1 MTTPRQPRGSSLVDM
16 RERMF
21 ETAELGQK
29 VSKGEYK
36 EREIL
41 LRKELLDAQFRLKKA
56 GFPVI
61 VLFHGVDG
69 AGKGETVN
77 TLHEWMDTRLIT
89 TQAYDTP
96 TTEEAQRPPFW
107 RFWRDLPPAGR
118 TGVFLKAWYSEP
130 FLKRVYGEIT
140 QDELDHALSRIMAF
154 ERTLAVDGAV
164 ILKFWLH
171 LGRIQQKKAFRALES
186 DPAQAWRVTQRDW
199 EHWKRYKDFVPV
211 AEHLIMRTSTG
222 SAPWEIVEGFD
233 ARFRNLEVGAV
244 LLKGIRRGLEEEE
257 RRLQENSHGAGRIP
271 PGTESVQ
278 KRESVHL
285 QTRGGPRKG
294 SEVGPTTAATILSTL
309 DMSKRLEREEYKEEL
324 NRLHGRLYD
333 LRRAARKEQVSMI
346 LIFEGWDAAGKGG
359 IIRRVVRALDA
370 RFYEVIAVGAPT
382 EEERAQHYLW
392 RFWRHVPRA
401 GRVTIF
407 DRSWY
412 GRVLVERI
420 EGFAKEREWMR
431 AYAQINDFESE
442 LVGHGIVLK
451 KFWIH
456 VTPGEQELRFKARAE
471 DPLKSWKLT
480 EEDWRNRD
488 RWAAYERAVNDMVE
502 RTSTQMASWSLIEGD
517 DKRHARIRVLAEV
530 CTALENAL

>member
-1 MTTPRQPRGSSLVDM
+1 
-16 RERMF
+16 MF

-29 VSKGEYK
+29 VSKREYK

-41 LRKELLDAQFRLKKA
+41 LRKDLLDAQFRLKNA

-89 TQAYDTP
+89 TRAYDTP
-96 TTEEAQRPPFW
+96 TTEEAQRPPYW
-107 RFWRDLPPAGR
+107 RYWRDLPPAGR
-118 TGVFLKAWYSEP
+118 TGIFLKAWYSDP
-130 FLKRVYGEIT
+130 FLKRVYGEVT
-140 QDELDHALSRIMAF
+140 QDEFDHALSRIMAF
-154 ERTLAVDGAV
+154 ERTLAVAGAV

-171 LGRIQQKKAFRALES
+171 LGKSQQKKAFRALES
-186 DPAQAWRVTQRDW
+186 DPAQAWRVTKRDW
-199 EHWKRYKDFVPV
+199 DHWKRYEDFAPA

-222 SAPWEIVEGFD
+222 SAPWEIVEGSD
-233 ARFRNLEVGAV
+233 ARFRSLEVGEV
-244 LLKGIRRGLEEEE
+244 LLKGIRRGLEEEK
-257 RRLQENSHGAGRIP
+257 RRLQEKPQGQGRNQEGGKVAGEREILEGP
-271 PGTESVQ
+271 ESVD
-278 KRESVHL
+278 RRDE
-285 QTRGGPRKG
+285 RGPREA
-294 SEVGPTTAATILSTL
+294 SNSVSSSAATILSTL
-309 DMSKRLEREEYKEEL
+309 DMSKRLGKKEYGDEL

-333 LRRAARKEQVSMI
+333 LRRTARKEEISMI
-346 LIFEGWDAAGKGG
+346 LLFEGWDAAGKGG
-359 IIRRVVRALDA
+359 AIRRVVRALDA
-370 RFYEVIAVGAPT
+370 RFYEVIAVAAPT
-382 EEERAQHYLW
+382 EEERAHHYLW

-401 GRVTIF
+401 GRVAIF

-420 EGFAKEREWMR
+420 ERFAEEREWMR
-431 AYAQINDFESE
+431 AYAEINEFESE

-456 VTPGEQELRFKARAE
+456 ITPEEQKLRFEARGE

-488 RWAAYERAVNDMVE
+488 RLAAYERAVNDMVE
-502 RTSTQMASWSLIEGD
+502 RTSTQMASWTLVEGN
-517 DKRHARIRVLAEV
+517 DKRHARVRVLEEV
-530 CTALENAL
+530 CAALERAM

>member
-1 MTTPRQPRGSSLVDM
+1 
-16 RERMF
+16 MF

-29 VSKGEYK
+29 VSRSEYK
-36 EREIL
+36 ERVVL

-96 TTEEAQRPPFW
+96 TTEEAQRPSFW
-107 RFWRDLPPAGR
+107 RYWRDLPAAGR
-118 TGVFLKAWYSEP
+118 TGIFLKAWYSDP
-130 FLKRVYGEIT
+130 FLRRVYGEIS
-140 QDELDHALSRIMAF
+140 QEDFDHALARILAF

-171 LGRIQQKKAFRALES
+171 LGKKQQKKAFRALES
-186 DPAQAWRVTQRDW
+186 DSTQAWRVTARDW
-199 EHWKRYKDFVPV
+199 EHWKRYEEFVPV

-233 ARFRNLEVGAV
+233 AGFRNLEVGAV
-244 LLKGIRRGLEEEE
+244 LLRAIRRGLEEEE
-257 RRLQENSHGAGRIP
+257 ERRRNGAHEAGTRRTPRVDSGKQEAGVPIGNGTSAIPGELIPGA
-271 PGTESVQ
+271 T
-278 KRESVHL
+278 
-285 QTRGGPRKG
+285 
-294 SEVGPTTAATILSTL
+294 TILSTL
-309 DMSKRLEREEYKEEL
+309 DMTATLEKSKYRKEL
-324 NRLHGRLYD
+324 NRLSGRLNE
-333 LRRAARKEQVSMI
+333 LRRLARKKEVSMI
-346 LIFEGWDAAGKGG
+346 LLFEGWDAAGKGG
-359 IIRRVVRALDA
+359 AIRRVVRTLDA
-370 RFYEVIAVGAPT
+370 RFYQVISVGAPT
-382 EEERAQHYLW
+382 EEERAHHYLW
-392 RFWRHVPRA
+392 RFWRYVPRS

-420 EGFAKEREWMR
+420 EGFAREREWMR
-431 AYAQINDFESE
+431 AYGEINDFESE
-442 LVGHGIVLK
+442 LVRHGIVLK

-456 VTPGEQELRFKARAE
+456 VTPEEQEARFRARAE

-488 RWAAYERAVNDMVE
+488 RWATYERAVNDMVE
-502 RTSTQMASWSLIEGD
+502 RTSTQMAPWCLISGN
-517 DKRHARIRVLAEV
+517 DKKHARVRVLEEV
-530 CTALENAL
+530 CTALEGALREVT

>member
-1 MTTPRQPRGSSLVDM
+1 
-16 RERMF
+16 MF

-29 VSKGEYK
+29 VSRREYK
-36 EREIL
+36 QRVVRLRED
-41 LRKELLDAQFRLKKA
+41 LLDAQFRLKNA

-96 TTEEAQRPPFW
+96 TTEEAQRPAFW
-107 RFWRDLPPAGR
+107 RYWRDLPAAGR
-118 TGVFLKAWYSEP
+118 TGIFLKAWYSEP
-130 FLKRVYGEIT
+130 FLRRVYGEIT
-140 QDELDHALSRIMAF
+140 QDAFDQALARILAF

-171 LGRIQQKKAFRALES
+171 LGKKQQKKAFQALES
-186 DPAQAWRVTQRDW
+186 DPSQAWRVTKRDW
-199 EHWKRYKDFVPV
+199 EHWKRYDDFVPV

-233 ARFRNLEVGAV
+233 AGFRNLEVGTV
-244 LLKGIRRGLEEEE
+244 LLRAIRRGLEEEE
-257 RRLQENSHGAGRIP
+257 RKRFNSEENGGREGTISVSGQASAPRSMEPGAP
-271 PGTESVQ
+271 SPSDASLPG
-278 KRESVHL
+278 
-285 QTRGGPRKG
+285 
-294 SEVGPTTAATILSTL
+294 AATILSTL
-309 DMSKRLEREEYKEEL
+309 DMSATLEKGKYRKEL
-324 NRLHGRLYD
+324 NCLLGRLNE
-333 LRRAARKEQVSMI
+333 LRRVARKKEVSMI
-346 LIFEGWDAAGKGG
+346 LLFEGWDASGKGG
-359 IIRRVVRALDA
+359 AIRRVVRALDA
-370 RFYEVIAVGAPT
+370 RYYQVIAVAAPT
-382 EEERAQHYLW
+382 DEERAHHYLW

-420 EGFAKEREWMR
+420 EGFAREREWMR
-431 AYAQINDFESE
+431 AYGEINDFESE

-456 VTPGEQELRFKARAE
+456 LTPEEQERRFQARAE

-488 RWAAYERAVNDMVE
+488 RWATYERAVNDMVE
-502 RTSTQMASWSLIEGD
+502 RTSTQMAPWTLVAGN
-517 DKRHARIRVLAEV
+517 DKRHARVRVLEEV
-530 CTALENAL
+530 CTALERAL

>member
-1 MTTPRQPRGSSLVDM
+1 
-16 RERMF
+16 MF

-29 VSKGEYK
+29 VSKREYR

-41 LRKELLDAQFRLKKA
+41 LRKDLLDAQFRLKEA

-77 TLHEWMDTRLIT
+77 TLHGWMDTRLIT

-107 RFWRDLPPAGR
+107 RYWRDLPPTGR
-118 TGVFLKAWYSEP
+118 TGIFLKAWYTDP
-130 FLKRVYGEIT
+130 FLKRVNDKIT
-140 QDELDHALSRIMAF
+140 PDEFDHALSRIMAF

-171 LGRIQQKKAFRALES
+171 LGKSQQKKAFRALES
-186 DPAQAWRVTQRDW
+186 DPAQAWRVTEKDW
-199 EHWKRYKDFVPV
+199 EHWKRYEEFVPL

-233 ARFRNLEVGAV
+233 ARFRNLEVGTV
-244 LLKGIRRGLEEEE
+244 LLKGIRRGLEDQK
-257 RRLQENSHGAGRIP
+257 RRLQDNTQDPGPVQEGRANVQLHTEGGSH
-271 PGTESVQ
+271 Q
-278 KRESVHL
+278 
-285 QTRGGPRKG
+285 G
-294 SEVGPTTAATILSTL
+294 SGVGSSPSATILSTL
-309 DMSKRLEREEYKEEL
+309 DMSQRLGKKEYKEEL
-324 NRLHGRLYD
+324 NHLHGKLYE
-333 LRRAARKEQVSMI
+333 LRRAARKDGVSMV
-346 LIFEGWDAAGKGG
+346 LLFEGWDAAGKGG
-359 IIRRVVRALDA
+359 AIRRVVRALDA
-370 RFYEVIAVGAPT
+370 RFYHVIAVAAPT
-382 EEERAQHYLW
+382 EEERAHHYLW

-401 GRVTIF
+401 GRVTVF

-420 EGFAKEREWMR
+420 EGFAKEKEWMR
-431 AYAQINDFESE
+431 AYAEINDFESE
-442 LVGHGIVLK
+442 LVGHGVVLK

-456 VTPGEQELRFKARAE
+456 VTPEEQELRFKARSE

-488 RWAAYERAVNDMVE
+488 RWAAYERTVNDMVE
-502 RTSTQMASWSLIEGD
+502 RTSTQMAPWTLVEGN
-517 DKRHARIRVLAEV
+517 DKKHARIRVLGEV
-530 CTALENAL
+530 CEALERAL

>member
-1 MTTPRQPRGSSLVDM
+1 
-16 RERMF
+16 MF

-29 VSKGEYK
+29 VSKREYK

-41 LRKELLDAQFRLKKA
+41 LRKGLLDAQFRLKNA

-89 TQAYDTP
+89 TRAYDTP
-96 TTEEAQRPPFW
+96 TTEEVQRPPYW
-107 RFWRDLPPAGR
+107 RYWRDLPPAGR
-118 TGVFLKAWYSEP
+118 TGIFLKAWYSEP
-130 FLKRVYGEIT
+130 FLKRVYGEVT
-140 QDELDHALSRIMAF
+140 QDEFDHALSRIMAF
-154 ERTLAVDGAV
+154 ERTLAVDGAM

-171 LGRIQQKKAFRALES
+171 LGKSQQKKAFRALES
-186 DPAQAWRVTQRDW
+186 DPAQAWRVTKRDW
-199 EHWKRYKDFVPV
+199 DHWKRYEEFVPA

-233 ARFRNLEVGAV
+233 ARFRNLEVGEV
-244 LLKGIRRGLEEEE
+244 LLRGIRRGLEEEE
-257 RRLQENSHGAGRIP
+257 RRLQEKPQGQGASGAG
-271 PGTESVQ
+271 S
-278 KRESVHL
+278 S
-285 QTRGGPRKG
+285 
-294 SEVGPTTAATILSTL
+294 TAATILSTL
-309 DMSKRLEREEYKEEL
+309 DMRKPLGKKEYGDEL

-333 LRRAARKEQVSMI
+333 LRRTARKEEVSMI
-346 LIFEGWDAAGKGG
+346 LLFEGWDAAGKGG
-359 IIRRVVRALDA
+359 AIRRVVRALDA

-382 EEERAQHYLW
+382 EEERAHHYLW

-401 GRVTIF
+401 GRVAIF

-420 EGFAKEREWMR
+420 EGFAEEREWMR
-431 AYAQINDFESE
+431 AYAEINEFESE
-442 LVGHGIVLK
+442 LVSHGIVLL

-456 VTPGEQELRFKARAE
+456 ITPEEQKIRFEARGE

-480 EEDWRNRD
+480 DEDWRNRD
-488 RWAAYERAVNDMVE
+488 RLAAYEWAVNDMVE
-502 RTSTQMASWSLIEGD
+502 RTSTQTASWTLVEGN
-517 DKRHARIRVLAEV
+517 DKRHARVRVLTEV
-530 CTALENAL
+530 CAALERAM

>member
-1 MTTPRQPRGSSLVDM
+1 
-16 RERMF
+16 MF
-21 ETAELGQK
+21 ETAELGQR
-29 VSKGEYK
+29 VSKREYK
-36 EREIL
+36 KREVL
-41 LRKELLDAQFRLKKA
+41 LRKDLLDAQFRLKEA

-107 RFWRDLPPAGR
+107 RYWRDLPPAGR
-118 TGVFLKAWYSEP
+118 TGIFLKAWYSDP
-130 FLKRVYGEIT
+130 LLKRVYGEIT
-140 QDELDHALSRIMAF
+140 QDEFDHALSRIKAF

-171 LGRIQQKKAFRALES
+171 LGRSQQKKAFQALEA
-186 DPAQAWRVTQRDW
+186 DPTQAWRVTKKDW
-199 EHWKRYKDFVPV
+199 EHWKRYEDFVPA

-233 ARFRNLEVGAV
+233 ARFRSLEVGTV
-244 LLKGIRRGLEEEE
+244 LLRGIRRGLEEEE
-257 RRLQENSHGAGRIP
+257 RRLRDSSQSVAPVQEGRENGQLRAQSGSHEA
-271 PGTESVQ
+271 
-278 KRESVHL
+278 
-285 QTRGGPRKG
+285 
-294 SEVGPTTAATILSTL
+294 SEVGIPTAATILSTL
-309 DMSKRLEREEYKEEL
+309 DMSKRLEKKDHQKEL

-333 LRRAARKEQVSMI
+333 LRRAARKKEVSMI
-346 LIFEGWDAAGKGG
+346 LLFEGWDAAGKGG
-359 IIRRVVRALDA
+359 AIRRVVRALDA
-370 RFYEVIAVGAPT
+370 RFYQVIAVAAPT
-382 EEERAQHYLW
+382 QEERSHHYLW

-431 AYAQINDFESE
+431 GYGEINDFESE
-442 LVGHGIVLK
+442 LVEHGIVLK

-456 VTPGEQELRFKARAE
+456 ITPEEQELRFKTRAE

-488 RWAAYERAVNDMVE
+488 RWEAYEQAVNDMVE
-502 RTSTQMASWSLIEGD
+502 RTSTQMAPWILIEGD
-517 DKRHARIRVLAEV
+517 DKRHARVRVLAEV
-530 CTALENAL
+530 CTALEKAL